1 MRVQHLPEVIENSNT
16 DIYAI
21 IKVTDPDP
29 GRHGEVDSLEIIEGD
44 PEAHFRVRPSFSS
57 SNSSKNEFNIEVL
70 QLLDREISPYG
81 YNLTLK
87 AVDRGVPPRTSY
99 KDVHVKL
106 GDFNDH
112 SPIFD
117 KEIYEVTVNES
128 VPINTSLARLK
139 VTDRDSGRNAKIQLR
154 ISAGNKYEHFRIHP
168 KSGMLYVA
176 KKLDAE
182 RRTSYTLTVSA
193 LDQANTGMRKQSSAR
208 VRIFVQ
214 DVNDN
219 DPKFQFTMHEVTFDE
234 NQQKGSEVYT
244 VQANDLDSGENGR
257 FFRYFVFYIKFLYIK
272 KKIVAFN
279 NTTQLLF

>member
-1 MRVQHLPEVIENSNT
+1 MQVQHLPEVIEHSNT

-21 IKVTDPDP
+21 IKVTDPDL
-29 GRHGEVDSLEIIEGD
+29 GRHGEVESLEIIEGD
-44 PEAHFRVRPSFSS
+44 PEAHFRVRPSFSELS
-57 SNSSKNEFNIEVL
+57 NNSSKNEFNIEVL

-87 AVDRGVPPRTSY
+87 AVDRGIPPRTSY

-106 GDFNDH
+106 ADFNDH

-128 VPINTSLARLK
+128 APINTSLARLK

-154 ISAGNKYEHFRIHP
+154 ISAGNKYEHFRINP
-168 KSGMLYVA
+168 KSGVLYVA
-176 KKLDAE
+176 KRLDAE
-182 RRTSYTLTVSA
+182 QRTSYTLTVSA

-208 VRIFVQ
+208 VRIYVQ

-219 DPKFQFTMHEVTFDE
+219 DPKFQFPMHEITFDE

-244 VQANDLDSGENGR
+244 VQASDLDSGENGTYALQINIINLIHFYR
-257 FFRYFVFYIKFLYIK
+257 IFFS
-272 KKIVAFN
+272 
-279 NTTQLLF
+279 LFKY